1 MIKKIMKE
9 NYLNLIILLLTIIV
23 FSIIMRS
30 PLHDQIIE
38 FDYKVMSMVNKL
50 VNNKLTIFFR
60 IITNFGDIYIPIV
73 ILVCILIFL
82 KNKWI
87 FVLQTSSYA
96 FAGLVTLIAKLM
108 AARPRPIDALIDI
121 PKSYSFPS
129 GHTLTSVVF
138 YVTLIYLLTFKSMRR
153 KRQELMLLMF
163 AFALLIAISRVYL
176 GVHYFSD
183 IVGGFII
190 AFPCMLIIMNV
201 ISKNYKS
208 KL

>member
-1 MIKKIMKE
+1 MIKKILKE
-9 NYLNLIILLLTIIV
+9 NYLNLIILLLIIIV

-38 FDYKVMSMVNKL
+38 FDYKVMSMVNKV

-87 FVLQTSSYA
+87 FILQTSSYA

-121 PKSYSFPS
+121 PRSYSFPS

-138 YVTLIYLLTFKSMRR
+138 YVTLIYLLTYKSMRR
-153 KRQELMLLMF
+153 KRQKLMLLMF
-163 AFALLIAISRVYL
+163 AFALLIAVSRVYL

-183 IVGGFII
+183 IIGGFII

-201 ISKNYKS
+201 ISKNFKS